1 MSNYELAQLNIAR
14 LAAPLESPQLKDFVD
29 NLDRIN
35 ALAEGSPGFVWR
47 FQDDAGNATSAR
59 PFGEELL
66 VNLTVWTDI
75 ESLHRYVYRSAHA
88 EIMARRKEWFQPM
101 REAWTVLWWVPAG
114 HRPGFAEAHEKL
126 QQLRAQG
133 PTADA
138 FTFKQPFPQPT
149 AQGVMPSFDDSC
161 LAT

>member
-1 MSNYELAQLNIAR
+1 MPNHELAQLNIAR

-47 FQDDAGNATSAR
+47 FQDYAGNATSAR
-59 PFGEELL
+59 PFGEEYL

-114 HRPGFAEAHEKL
+114 HRPGFTEAYEKL
-126 QQLRAQG
+126 QQLRANG

-138 FTFKQPFPQPT
+138 FTFKQPQPRS
-149 AQGVMPSFDDSC
+149 G
-161 LAT
+161 